1 MTEKHKNVH
10 VALAAAQAEMGR
22 AIKDV
27 TNPHFRQKYA
37 DLGNVMDA
45 CMPALSKHGISVVQ
59 PFASDEN
66 ERCIKTVLTHGE
78 TESSVE
84 CAIPLILG
92 KNDMQGLGSA
102 ITYARRYGLMTMT
115 GIAPDDDDGNAAA
128 ATGPAPEIKS
138 FAQTITDEMDPD
150 STPEERAQAIAE
162 AVERLWP
169 RKKTPGQLQNAWTKL
184 ENEGLFRRL
193 EKQHPALYDR
203 VFDAY
208 EEQLRKVSPEP
219 QVAAE

>member
-10 VALAAAQAEMGR
+10 VALAAAQAEMGH
-22 AIKDV
+22 AKKSAD
-27 TNPHFRQKYA
+27 NPHFKSKYA
-37 DLGNVMDA
+37 DLAEVVEVA
-45 CMPALSKHGISVVQ
+45 KPALTKHGLA
-59 PFASDEN
+59 FYH
-66 ERCIKTVLTHGE
+66 TVEMGDPLHFMVTVIVHGE
-78 TESSVE
+78 SATDIR
-84 CAIPLILG
+84 CAVPLMIG
-92 KNDMQGLGSA
+92 RQDMQSFKSA
-102 ITYARRYGLMTMT
+102 TTYAKRIGLESLT

-128 ATGPAPEIKS
+128 STPAPEVKS